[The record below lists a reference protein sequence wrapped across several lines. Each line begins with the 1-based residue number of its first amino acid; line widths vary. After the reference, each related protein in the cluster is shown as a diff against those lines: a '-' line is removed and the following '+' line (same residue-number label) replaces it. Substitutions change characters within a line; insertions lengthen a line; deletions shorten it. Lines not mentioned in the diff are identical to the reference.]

1 MLVGAIIVGG
11 ILIGLMF
18 LGVYQAGKRFYEE
31 IEERW

>member
-11 ILIGLMF
+11 ILIGFMF
-18 LGVYQAGKRFYEE
+18 FGVYQAGKRFYEE